1 MTDAPDGGV
10 TDEPNDDSVT
20 DEPDDGDGVVDDSDD
35 GGADPDTRPRIL
47 VIDDEE
53 RVGQAFALWLDDYR
67 VETATDGEAGLE
79 LMDDGVDV
87 VLLDRHMPGL
97 SGSEVLERIR
107 EAGYDCRVAMVT
119 AVDPDFDIVDMP
131 FDDYVPKPVDRETL
145 QEVIERLLNIDQYDR
160 RMGELYAVDRTIAT
174 LETDAPRPRLEDDDR
189 YADLLDRKA
198 ELEAELQEFVGSLDA
213 TELSQ
218 LFDLTLD
225 DDADPAE

>member
-1 MTDAPDGGV
+1 
-10 TDEPNDDSVT
+10 
-20 DEPDDGDGVVDDSDD
+20 
-35 GGADPDTRPRIL
+35 
-47 VIDDEE
+47 
-53 RVGQAFALWLDDYR
+53 
-67 VETATDGEAGLE
+67 
-79 LMDDGVDV
+79 
-87 VLLDRHMPGL
+87 MPGL

>member
-20 DEPDDGDGVVDDSDD
+20 DDPDDGDGVVDDSDD

-119 AVDPDFDIVDMP
+119 AVDPDFDIVDMS